1 MTGKFFNSVQYH
13 VRPDGYI
20 DMENVKKTILE
31 NKPKLVWIGASAY
44 PREFPFQEISEIAHH
59 VGAYV
64 AADIAHIS

>member
-44 PREFPFQEISEIAHH
+44 PREFPFKEISEIAHQ